1 MLSIIIVTT
10 SFILGGDIIILNK
23 LSYCKGLGVVQINLS

>member
-10 SFILGGDIIILNK
+10 PFILGGDIIILDR
-23 LSYCKGLGVVQINLS
+23 LLYYKGLGVVQINLS